1 MKYKRKF
8 RFNPADIEVIESC
21 LSKELH
27 HRSQAYLEAQKHEDA
42 HAMEES
48 KSGMTEITELLG
60 KIHNQK
66 NWFGRDP
73 KNRAVP
79 LG

>member
-1 MKYKRKF
+1 MMYKR
-8 RFNPADIEVIESC
+8 RFSLNPSDIDVIESC

-27 HRSQAYLEAQKHEDA
+27 HRSQTYLESEEQEDSQ
-42 HAMEES
+42 AMEEAR
-48 KSGMTEITELLG
+48 SGIAEITELLG

-73 KNRAVP
+73 KNHPVP